1 MKFALFT
8 HVPWPEGTDPQR
20 VFEETIVEFEYAEEL
35 GFHSAWMAE
44 HHFSRYGLGS
54 SSMVL
59 AAAIAQRTKTIRL
72 GSAVLLPS
80 IQNPVRLAED
90 TATVDLLSGGRL
102 DVGLG
107 RGTNGYEFTGFNVPW
122 EESQGR
128 YREGVAMIKGL
139 WSNQEFSFEGEY
151 FSADRLS
158 LVPPPVQK
166 PHPPLYLAATL
177 TQATLE
183 FVSTMGHPLMIGVVL
198 DTVNAVELCQRF
210 LSMSQNAGHDIPM
223 SSIPFFRYFW
233 VAETEEQARKDAA
246 EGLNWTLDM
255 LQWRRTFTNGSEVYH
270 RLDDWRSTRT
280 EAPVTAEY
288 LMENRAIVGTPEQ
301 CVAKIKDLQRQGIE
315 YFGCN
320 FSFGGME
327 HSRLIKSMKLFAEEV
342 MLHFS

>member
-1 MKFALFT
+1 MKFALFS

-20 VFEETIVEFEYAEEL
+20 VFEETIVEFQYAEEL

-44 HHFSRYGLGS
+44 HHFSRYGLGA

-59 AAAIAQRTKTIRL
+59 ASAIAQQTKKIRL

-90 TATVDLLSGGRL
+90 TATVDALSGGRL

-139 WSNQEFSFEGEY
+139 WSNPEFSYRGEY
-151 FSADRLS
+151 FSADRIS

-198 DTVNAVELCQRF
+198 DTANAVDLCNRF
-210 LSMSQNAGHDIPM
+210 VSLSEKNGHDVPM

-233 VAETEEQARKDAA
+233 VAETEEQARKDATV
-246 EGLNWTLDM
+246 GLSWTLDM

-270 RLDDWRSTRT
+270 RLEDWRSVRT
-280 EAPVTAEY
+280 EAPVDVDY
-288 LMENRAIVGTPEQ
+288 LCEHRAIVGTPDQ
-301 CVAKIKDLQRQGIE
+301 CVAKIKDLQSQGIE

-327 HSRLIKSMKLFAEEV
+327 HSQQLKSMKLFSEEV
-342 MLHFS
+342 MPHFA